1 MKSYRY
7 HGLVLLAGIS
17 WSTLAVFSKLLSEL
31 GVDVFNQVFWR
42 LILCTL
48 LTYVTAR
55 IAHIPAPLSRK
66 QIVPLVIN
74 ALIIILAWIT
84 IAAAIFLGTPIAKAI
99 VLSYAYP
106 VSVIILTYLLLHE
119 SPSRKHI
126 LAMVLSIVSLG
137 FLLEI
142 WTVTSLA
149 RLQPGDIYAWTNSV
163 AFAGMIV
170 WGTKLRR
177 TSSMHPVATLM
188 YTCLFALP
196 MYLLVSVF
204 FSLSG
209 FSLLLPQI
217 TTGFSAAAWGSLLGL
232 SLFATV
238 IPMTLMY
245 AGAKHI
251 KPFVTSILLLTEP
264 IGVYIW
270 GLTLFGQQLS
280 LWSIIGAIGILIASA
295 LT

>member
-17 WSTLAVFSKLLSEL
+17 WSTLAVFSKLLSQY

-42 LILCTL
+42 LVICSFLTFLTTRTL
-48 LTYVTAR
+48 
-55 IAHIPAPLSRK
+55 HIPITITK
-66 QIVPLVIN
+66 EQVYPLVVN
-74 ALIIILAWIT
+74 ALIIIFAWIT

-106 VSVIILTYLLLHE
+106 VAVIILAFFLLHE
-119 SPSRKHI
+119 SPSRKNI
-126 LAMVLSIVSLG
+126 LAMILSIVSLG

-142 WTVTSLA
+142 WSVTSLTQ
-149 RLQPGDIYAWTNSV
+149 LHHGDVYAWANSI

-177 TSSMHPVATLM
+177 ISSMHPIVTLM

-196 MYLLVSVF
+196 MYLIVSVL

-209 FSLLLPQI
+209 FSLLIPYIQF
-217 TTGFSAAAWGSLLGL
+217 GYSQAAWGSLLGL
-232 SLFATV
+232 SLFATI

-245 AGAKHI
+245 VGAKHI

-280 LWSIIGAIGILIASA
+280 LWSIIGAMGILIAA
-295 LT
+295 ILI